1 MSFIYFIICNPNQL
15 KTVDKRMKEREDEKK
30 KLEALLKSARHNMSS
45 VALDT
50 SDLLADSIE
59 AQGSFVDLEPSAATV
74 APNPPVGALHEP
86 DVCPAN
92 HLPANEREREFGAN
106 ARAGASQLVR
116 RPDRFESI
124 ELEFQNSSAG
134 FKRPHSPPTRD
145 EVQQPKKKQ
154 KIIPSSMIFRE
165 NIFNFFLNAAV
176 SKILSQ

>member
-1 MSFIYFIICNPNQL
+1 
-15 KTVDKRMKEREDEKK
+15 MKEFEGEKK

-59 AQGSFVDLEPSAATV
+59 AQSSFAELEPSAATV

-86 DVCPAN
+86 DVWPAN
-92 HLPANEREREFGAN
+92 HVPANENGFGTN
-106 ARAGASQLVR
+106 SRAGTSQLVR

-154 KIIPSSMIFRE
+154 KILPSSMILER
-165 NIFNFFLNAAV
+165 IFSTSF
-176 SKILSQ
+176 